1 MWRDCGDML
10 DTMIRGGKRSYT
22 RAELAEVADGLTRL
36 LDTVRR
42 GDLAAGP
49 GTVSRLE
56 GAIIALRSLAERL
69 MVAPE
74 DFQRWEDDGGTLPRR
89 PICWHPAP
97 GT

>member
-36 LDTVRR
+36 LVTVRR